1 MLILPP
7 SKSLTPLALRKASK
21 QNQEII
27 MGKGRRFDKRPAVRR
42 NPSRRAAGQTEDMSC
57 IAVSG
62 SRTRRRHHG
71 RRAGPRRSLHTRRP
85 DRRFRPQLR
94 WPAQRRPRHHRRRRD
109 LRRHDLHAD
118 RQALVTAIG
127 SLSPD
132 SFFVWGINRGSGVP
146 RLLFTGA
153 PPSIRPDLDFDGV
166 YLTQQD
172 GSGVLGGLSF
182 PPTFTLYPD
191 VVTISGDTL
200 TAVLPAALLPS
211 TGFDPAHYQFTVW
224 SHDPIDADT
233 DPGNS
238 RIADFSPTIQ
248 AQVPEP
254 SSWALLIAGFGL
266 AGSALRRRAAAAQ
279 LDASGCEPR
288 PSNPGANHGHQSSR
302 LRPSQPTERHG
313 RICSR
318 CRVDGRRRWLERPC
332 RRRPDMVPVRR

>member
-1 MLILPP
+1 MY
-7 SKSLTPLALRKASK
+7 RH
-21 QNQEII
+21 
-27 MGKGRRFDKRPAVRR
+27 F
-42 NPSRRAAGQTEDMSC
+42 RAALAAATMAAAPALAAPSIHADPTGDFVPSY
-57 IAVSG
+57 
-62 SRTRRRHHG
+62 
-71 RRAGPRRSLHTRRP
+71 AGPHN
-85 DRRFRPQLR
+85 
-94 WPAQRRPRHHRRRRD
+94 AD
-109 LRRHDLHAD
+109 LDITGVGATFDGTTFTLTVKTVA
-118 RQALVTAIG
+118 AIG

-132 SFFVWGINRGSGVP
+132 SFFVWGINRGAGVP

-172 GSGVLGGLSF
+172 GSAVLGGLSF
-182 PPTFTLYPD
+182 PPTFTLYPG

-254 SSWALLIAGFGL
+254 TTWALLIAGFGL
-266 AGSALRRRAAAAQ
+266 AGSALRRRAP
-279 LDASGCEPR
+279 LSG
-288 PSNPGANHGHQSSR
+288 
-302 LRPSQPTERHG
+302 
-313 RICSR
+313 
-318 CRVDGRRRWLERPC
+318 
-332 RRRPDMVPVRR
+332 